1 MARVIMHIDLNAF
14 FVRCEEIKNPEL
26 VGKPVLIGNTG
37 RAGIVS
43 TASYAARKMGC
54 HSGQPMFQALEKCP
68 KAIVIPGDH
77 RFYSL
82 MSQAFLAY
90 LSRYSDKIEQA
101 SIDEA
106 YVDMTAALT
115 GVGDVEK
122 ELLSLQQGLYRET
135 QLYCSIGIAPT
146 KWLAKMGSD
155 LKKPNGLTFVR
166 KKDIEKIIY
175 PLPIESFWGIGK
187 KSAPR
192 LRSMGIA
199 TIGDLGKRIS
209 SNDQALLSFFGKY
222 YYQVKAE
229 LSGNSSDEVVSE
241 EEDPK
246 SIGNSETL
254 LSDQTDESKIFPVIA
269 RLSESVSKRAKA
281 QGLVGRGVTLSVKDT
296 LFHLHSGSTML
307 GEDSNETRKINE
319 AAIKIYEEKFA
330 KSIENGMAIR
340 LVGVSLTHL
349 SDPKKANVQMSLW
362 NYEQYEE
369 MDKTKLLIAELN
381 NKLDKPSLLKASDLK
396 GKKK

>member
-192 LRSMGIA
+192 LKAMGIN

-229 LSGNSSDEVVSE
+229 LSGTSSDEVISE

-307 GEDSNETRKINE
+307 GEDSNEIRKINE

-369 MDKTKLLIAELN
+369 MDKTKLLIADLN